1 MLAMVLRTRPD
12 ALTLVLPE
20 LRESPT
26 YQGQDKLPVIIWMMA
41 QVNSDKKKIFLS
53 KFVVFCSSLSIFF
66 N

>member
-41 QVNSDKKKIFLS
+41 QVNSDKKKYIFIQICCVLF
-53 KFVVFCSSLSIFF
+53 KFVNIF
-66 N
+66 